1 MRNNETNMKVL
12 RIAFNKSHDE
22 NDMEN
27 VEIFETTVP
36 NHITRKD
43 IIEEYNIL
51 ALNWSFMQNN
61 KTEDVTDDLLTCYFL
76 KRNDYE
82 NAKVVLDDGKL
93 SITPSRFL
101 YFLKRKYN
109 WKSERFYPQID
120 IDIDVY

>member
-22 NDMEN
+22 NDMED
-27 VEIFETTVP
+27 VEIFEITVP

-93 SITPSRFL
+93 SIIPSRFL

-109 WKSERFYPQID
+109 WNFERFYPQID
-120 IDIDVY
+120 VDIDVY